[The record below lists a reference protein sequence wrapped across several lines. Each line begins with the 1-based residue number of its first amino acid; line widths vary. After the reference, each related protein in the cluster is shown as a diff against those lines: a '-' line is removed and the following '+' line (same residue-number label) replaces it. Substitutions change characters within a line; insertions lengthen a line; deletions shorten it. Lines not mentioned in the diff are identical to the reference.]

1 MDHVIISILNQWSI
15 LKQWSI
21 LNRFFFFYSARVA
34 LHNSQL
40 RLIII
45 YFVLGLGGA
54 P

>member
-15 LKQWSI
+15 LNS
-21 LNRFFFFYSARVA
+21 RFFFFYSARVA
-34 LHNSQL
+34 LRNSQL
-40 RLIII
+40 TLIII